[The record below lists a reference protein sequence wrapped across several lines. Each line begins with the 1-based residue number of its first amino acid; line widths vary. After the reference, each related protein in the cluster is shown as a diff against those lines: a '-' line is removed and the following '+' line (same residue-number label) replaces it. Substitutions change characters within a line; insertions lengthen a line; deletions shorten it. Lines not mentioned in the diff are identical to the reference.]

1 MAQSAQGIQTLLEA
15 EKEAS
20 RVVAK
25 SRQYR
30 TQRLKDA
37 RSEAQKDIEALKAQK
52 NKEFSEFEKQN
63 GGGSDDTVAKANAET
78 EQQLKE
84 VNALYA
90 KNKAQVVDKLLSGI
104 ISVSPQVHPNAK
116 LAAKKAKPAA

>member
-37 RSEAQKDIEALKAQK
+37 RSEAQKDIEALKAAK
-52 NKEFSEFEKQN
+52 NKEFAEYEKQYA
-63 GGGSDDTVAKANAET
+63 GSSDDTVSKANAST
-78 EQQLKE
+78 EEELTA

-90 KNKAQVVDKLLSGI
+90 KNKQQVIEKLLGGI
-104 ISVSPQVHPNAK
+104 VNVQPQIHPNAK
-116 LAAKKAKPAA
+116 KARPAA